1 MVTPQFRKAVLS
13 QGVTLV
19 AESHPYVR
27 SVSVGVWVRVGS
39 SSESPNLNGVSHF
52 IEHLAFK
59 GTKTRSP
66 QQIATVLEGLGGDLN
81 AFTERE
87 VTCFHATVLN
97 EHIDIALDV
106 LSDLVVNPTFP
117 RQELERERRVLLQE
131 LSMVEDSPE
140 DSIYDSLFRQVW
152 KGESLGQPIIG
163 SRKTIQHLSRN
174 MVERFFEDYYQPSN
188 IVISVAGGIEFE
200 PLRERCEHYFRFNRP
215 QQKLRLNHRAVKYH
229 QRHWF
234 QKNTSDQLH
243 CLLGFE
249 GVGVRDPK
257 RYAYLLL
264 SFVLGGGMGS
274 RLFQE
279 IREKAGIAY
288 SVDCDFLPFT
298 ETGIF
303 TIYAGMSSRSLGKT
317 IEILGREFEK
327 LREHDVPTEELDRI
341 KGQLKGMILLSADQM
356 EARQEAL
363 ARNEILFGRA
373 IPVEE
378 VLQSIDIV
386 TQEDLR
392 QAAKELFVEEK
403 ESLIVLSKNKPKL
416 KRLTVFE

>member
-1 MVTPQFRKAVLS
+1 M
-13 QGVTLV
+13 

-27 SVSVGVWVRVGS
+27 SVSVGVWVKVGS
-39 SSESPNLNGVSHF
+39 SSESPSLNGVSHF

-66 QQIATVLEGLGGDLN
+66 QQIATVLEGLGGELN

-117 RQELERERRVLLQE
+117 KQELERERKVLLQE
-131 LSMVEDSPE
+131 LSMVEESPE

-163 SRKTIQHLSRN
+163 SRKTIQNLSRSV
-174 MVERFFEDYYQPSN
+174 VEKFFEDHYQPSN
-188 IVISVAGGIEFE
+188 IVVSVAGGVEFE

-215 QQKLRLNHRAVKYH
+215 QQRLPFKRREVKYH
-229 QRHWF
+229 QRHWH
-234 QKNTSDQLH
+234 QKNSSDQLH

-279 IREKAGIAY
+279 IREKAALAY
-288 SVDCDFLPFT
+288 SVDCDFLPFA

-303 TIYAGMSSRSLGKT
+303 TVYAGMSSRSLGKSL
-317 IEILGREFEK
+317 EIFKQEFEK
-327 LREHDVPTEELDRI
+327 LRESDISLEELDRI

-363 ARNEILFGRA
+363 ARNEMLFGRSV
-373 IPVEE
+373 PVEE
-378 VLQSIDIV
+378 VLQSIDTV
-386 TQEDLR
+386 TAEDLR
-392 QAAKELFVEEK
+392 SAAKELFVPER
-403 ESLIVLSKNKPKL
+403 ESLVVLSKHKPKL

>member
-1 MVTPQFRKAVLS
+1 MIVPQFRKAVLS

-27 SVSVGVWVRVGS
+27 SVSVGVWVKVGS
-39 SSESPNLNGVSHF
+39 SSESPSLNGVSHF

-66 QQIATVLEGLGGDLN
+66 QQIATVLEGLGGELN

-117 RQELERERRVLLQE
+117 KQELERQRKDLLQE
-131 LSMVEDSPE
+131 LSMVEESPE

-163 SRKTIQHLSRN
+163 SRKTIQNLSRSV
-174 MVERFFEDYYQPSN
+174 VEKFFEDHYQPSN
-188 IVISVAGGIEFE
+188 IVVSVAGGVEFE

-215 QQKLRLNHRAVKYH
+215 QQRLPFKRREVKYH
-229 QRHWF
+229 QRHWH
-234 QKNTSDQLH
+234 QKNSSDQLH

-279 IREKAGIAY
+279 IREKAALAY
-288 SVDCDFLPFT
+288 SVDCDFLPFA

-303 TIYAGMSSRSLGKT
+303 TVYAGMSSRSLGKSL
-317 IEILGREFEK
+317 EIFKQEFEK
-327 LREHDVPTEELDRI
+327 LRESDISLEELDRI

-363 ARNEILFGRA
+363 ARNEMLFGRSV
-373 IPVEE
+373 PVEE
-378 VLQSIDIV
+378 VLQSIDTV
-386 TQEDLR
+386 TAEDLR
-392 QAAKELFVEEK
+392 SAAKELFVPER
-403 ESLIVLSKNKPKL
+403 ESLVVLSKHKPKL

>member
-1 MVTPQFRKAVLS
+1 MLAPQFRKAVLS

-19 AESHPYVR
+19 AECHPYVR

-39 SSESPNLNGVSHF
+39 VNESSTLNGVSHF

-59 GTKTRSP
+59 GTKTRNP

-117 RQELERERRVLLQE
+117 KSELDRERKVLLQE
-131 LSMVEDSPE
+131 LSMVEESPE

-163 SRKTIQHLSRN
+163 SRKTIQGLSRA
-174 MVERFFEDYYQPSN
+174 MVERFFEDHYHPSN
-188 IVISVAGGIEFE
+188 IVVAVAGGVEFE
-200 PLRERCEHYFRFNRP
+200 PLRERCEHYFRFVKPQHKLNLKRRP
-215 QQKLRLNHRAVKYH
+215 VHYH
-229 QRHWF
+229 QRHWY
-234 QKNTSDQLH
+234 QRNTSDQLH
-243 CLLGFE
+243 CLVGFE
-249 GVGVRDPK
+249 GVGVKDPK

-279 IREKAGIAY
+279 IREKAALAY
-288 SVDCDFLPFT
+288 SVDCDFLPFAD
-298 ETGIF
+298 TGIF
-303 TIYAGMSSRSLGKT
+303 TIYAGMSPRSLGKSL
-317 IEILGREFEK
+317 EILNSEFEK
-327 LREHDVPTEELDRI
+327 LRENDLPTEELDRV

-363 ARNEILFGRA
+363 ARNEILFGRSV
-373 IPVEE
+373 PVEE
-378 VLQSIDIV
+378 VLASIDSV
-386 TQEDLR
+386 TQDDLR
-392 QAAKELFVEEK
+392 QAAKELFACEK
-403 ESLIVLSKNKPKL
+403 ESLVVLSKTKPKL
-416 KRLTVFE
+416 KKLSVFQ

>member
-1 MVTPQFRKAVLS
+1 MIVPQFRKAVLS

-27 SVSVGVWVRVGS
+27 SVSVGVWVKVGS
-39 SSESPNLNGVSHF
+39 SSESPSLNGVSHF

-66 QQIATVLEGLGGDLN
+66 QQIATVLEGLGGELN

-117 RQELERERRVLLQE
+117 KHELERERKVLLQE
-131 LSMVEDSPE
+131 LSMVEESPE

-163 SRKTIQHLSRN
+163 SRKTIQNLSRSV
-174 MVERFFEDYYQPSN
+174 VEKFFEDHYQPSN
-188 IVISVAGGIEFE
+188 IVVSVAGGVDFE

-215 QQKLRLNHRAVKYH
+215 QQRLPFKRREVKYH
-229 QRHWF
+229 QRHWH
-234 QKNTSDQLH
+234 QKNSSDQLH

-279 IREKAGIAY
+279 IREKAALAY
-288 SVDCDFLPFT
+288 SVDCDFLPFS

-303 TIYAGMSSRSLGKT
+303 TVYAGMSSRSLGKSL
-317 IEILGREFEK
+317 EIFKQEFEK
-327 LREHDVPTEELDRI
+327 LRESDISLEELDRI

-363 ARNEILFGRA
+363 ARNEMLFGRA
-373 IPVEE
+373 VPVDE
-378 VLQSIDIV
+378 VLQSIDTV
-386 TQEDLR
+386 TAEDLR
-392 QAAKELFVEEK
+392 SAAKELFVPEK
-403 ESLIVLSKNKPKL
+403 ESLVVLSKHKPKL